1 MCSCMFETKHMLQ
14 EQDLI
19 SRMGHRI
26 YFLHD
31 AGHWV
36 HTDNPK
42 GLYSIMAPS
51 FGIPDIQTRI
61 GQMAQPA
68 LT

>member
-1 MCSCMFETKHMLQ
+1 MLIAYLCM
-14 EQDLI
+14 QDQDVI

-31 AGHWV
+31 AVHWV
-36 HTDNPK
+36 HTYNPM

-51 FGIPDIQTRI
+51 FGIPDLQTRI
-61 GQMAQPA
+61 EQTSVA
-68 LT
+68 

>member
-1 MCSCMFETKHMLQ
+1 MLISPLCMQ
-14 EQDLI
+14 DQDLI

-51 FGIPDIQTRI
+51 FGIPDLQTRI
-61 GQMAQPA
+61 EQGSPSVA
-68 LT
+68 